1 MKNFIS
7 ISGPLVS
14 VLLILLFSSFQI
26 NNDKFPDPVVQI
38 GTAKITGRI
47 VNLKIPDGEKTVVL
61 SVFVYNPI
69 TGNDDNTTYTTT
81 VDEYSRFAIQV
92 PLECN
97 TEICAFNIGNDSK
110 SFGWGYIGLDQSQEL
125 KLDLVFDDNG
135 KMSANATGG
144 LPFSSD
150 DIKNICDAYGI
161 FEDCH
166 TWGEFQT
173 MSPKEF
179 LDHELN
185 ISLKKRM
192 SAVFDSLAFSDKVQR
207 YLRDDIKLRFY
218 KGRLFYYKDAVEQS
232 QKMNNIITTDT
243 VAEPDKSY
251 YSFLKDLDLN
261 NPQYLYCEDYKYFL
275 RGFLKIPS
283 FNIPAI
289 NEIPIDEWLLKV
301 EKSVSGVVGFSSGF
315 FYDLLTTKAYIRQI
329 KNDQTPLTNQQIS
342 NIKAFFTDDRKELGK
357 LIMASNSQLIMKL
370 NESQDLKINE
380 TPKPITG
387 DVVDAIVSKYKGS
400 VVVVDLWATWCGP
413 CMKAMSDMK
422 SLKIEMKKK
431 GVIFAYITNRSSPE
445 DLWKSTIKTIGGE
458 QYYLINGEWD
468 TLMEHYNLQ
477 YIPSYLI
484 FDKSGELKQ
493 KITGFPGEGKMRKM
507 IEELVSQ

>member
-1 MKNFIS
+1 MKSFIS
-7 ISGPLVS
+7 ISGLLVS
-14 VLLILLFSSFQI
+14 VLLIILFSSFQI

-97 TEICAFNIGNDSK
+97 TEICSFNIGNDSI
-110 SFGWGYIGLDQSQEL
+110 SFGWGYIGLDQSKEL

-218 KGRLFYYKDAVEQS
+218 KGRLFYYKEAVERS

-243 VAEPDKSY
+243 VAEPDISY
-251 YSFLKDLDLN
+251 YSFLKDLDL
-261 NPQYLYCEDYKYFL
+261 
-275 RGFLKIPS
+275 
-283 FNIPAI
+283 
-289 NEIPIDEWLLKV
+289 
-301 EKSVSGVVGFSSGF
+301 
-315 FYDLLTTKAYIRQI
+315 
-329 KNDQTPLTNQQIS
+329 
-342 NIKAFFTDDRKELGK
+342 
-357 LIMASNSQLIMKL
+357 
-370 NESQDLKINE
+370 
-380 TPKPITG
+380 
-387 DVVDAIVSKYKGS
+387 
-400 VVVVDLWATWCGP
+400 
-413 CMKAMSDMK
+413 
-422 SLKIEMKKK
+422 
-431 GVIFAYITNRSSPE
+431 
-445 DLWKSTIKTIGGE
+445 
-458 QYYLINGEWD
+458 
-468 TLMEHYNLQ
+468 
-477 YIPSYLI
+477 
-484 FDKSGELKQ
+484 
-493 KITGFPGEGKMRKM
+493 
-507 IEELVSQ
+507 